1 MSGIDRRT
9 KERISSEQT
18 ATIYLQSGEASPCV
32 IADFC
37 DTGMLITFKPNSI
50 RFDTTQRI
58 IRVSFRDEVGREL
71 FVNAE
76 PVYVNDHES
85 GIRYVNK
92 YTHVVDYLRGRFQKA
107 PAPKV
112 ASEHEHLVE
121 QSLVITH
128 RYANDLFQELSPK
141 LVETFREEALAS
153 TSDQLSNARM
163 AIAVRF
169 EKHAD
174 TIRSKFL
181 TEVMRPESLAPPLG
195 GQQQE
200 THDLS
205 IIEKGEFE
213 DWLLSRVLIAKLES
227 NCRSELLSLKMR
239 TDSMEY
245 RSPMRS
251 GSPLGPERLVY
262 GFRAAVHSR
271 LGDVVLERKA
281 FKLLE
286 KEVESSLEMF
296 YAELNAFLSG
306 AGVLTH
312 LTLSQLVKKNKYE
325 QVQSAESESVEEKP
339 TPDESTTTNDE
350 SGEGQS
356 FGTQSVSSGP
366 APEQSSSA
374 NAENSE
380 CASAS
385 DINEEGSK
393 IEANAPSADNSAFKG
408 QSRQFAYGG
417 QPLNHDGV
425 EERNLSAVDLGEQ
438 TPSFESESSESGKTS
453 RSFGGVRRLLSKL
466 RSRSAPN
473 ATDAEQGPKVLFS
486 ENEVDHGLSSLHGQ
500 EIRAPEKNADQLS
513 LLDRVM
519 ESLPA
524 DEEGNKQL
532 ADDQKDRIDVVD
544 RFFGSLQVNPR
555 LSSEGKQH
563 LFKLEIP
570 VLRQLLENESFFDD
584 KDSPLRDVLNRIA
597 KLGTQG
603 GRLGRVGHQ
612 KIENLVTRINDE
624 YDENKGVV
632 EEVKAALDDLLARQ
646 HALYLKN
653 VERVAA
659 AADGAHR
666 VEESKK
672 LVQKLV
678 SKKIEG
684 KEIPR
689 VLQTLLSLGWIENLN
704 FLLLKHGENSSAFR
718 QAVGLID
725 ALVRFGKDPSVGFD
739 AKFYVP
745 LIQEGLKSAPNS
757 VEAIKSVRTQ
767 LKQLILDAPE
777 NRHEM
782 VSAKPLVEPEEL
794 EVSNREQRNL
804 EKSKTLASWIR
815 RAKSISL
822 NAWLKY
828 QKTSDAEV
836 QFIRLVWIARGYSK
850 FVFVNHQGMKVIE
863 LGLFKLSEHLK
874 EGKAIPDPSFNE
886 PVVKQGLDD
895 MVKDVY
901 EKLAFD
907 SSHDDETGLQNE
919 REFIRTVRKCMQVGE
934 RTNQCSLLYLRCL
947 NGELSEDDESQS
959 IKAVVALLSSRRAP
973 KTQVARLNRY
983 DFALFSIDVKVLE
996 LVADIEDGLAETV
1009 RELNKDIPSF
1019 RVLRSEVLGYLGF
1032 HNIDSLLE
1040 SARASLQQVEA
1051 QDSAP
1056 DSTKVELL
1064 HEVEPEELAEG
1075 EQPFDASDSKAFEVF
1090 QQETRKLNF
1099 DSTLPEHMALR
1110 CVKRELKKRGHYFS
1124 STGESSQEMNA
1135 WWLAF
1140 LARTISADGS
1150 DRVFRIPLSAY
1161 CLQDDSFKEELI
1173 ELLHVTN
1180 MTPER
1185 VWFDLYNSGTMVN
1198 EQLGADI
1205 IRELQ
1210 VLGFRFGLD
1219 AYGTPDCPAHLLQAL
1234 PVDTISLNS
1243 DMLVKPNADE
1253 DREDESLIDIA
1264 HHFGKE
1270 VLVTDIDSAIGLQ
1283 RAERQGADF
1292 AQGERVAPYSP
1303 FE

>member
-18 ATIYLQSGEASPCV
+18 ATIYLQSGEASPCL

-50 RFDTTQRI
+50 RFGTDQRI
-58 IRVSFRDEVGREL
+58 IRISFQDADGREL

-85 GIRYVNK
+85 GIRFVNK
-92 YTHVVDYLRGRFQKA
+92 YTHVVDYLRARFQKSHA
-107 PAPKV
+107 PTL

-121 QSLVITH
+121 QCLVITH
-128 RYANDLFQELSPK
+128 RYADDLFQKLSPK
-141 LVETFREEALAS
+141 LSQAFREEALAA
-153 TSDQLSNARM
+153 TSDQLANARM
-163 AIAVRF
+163 TIAVRF

-181 TEVMRPESLAPPLG
+181 TEVMRSESLAPPLG

-200 THDLS
+200 AHDLS

-227 NCRSELLSLKMR
+227 NYRSELLSLKMR

-251 GSPLGPERLVY
+251 GSPLGPERIVY
-262 GFRAAVHSR
+262 GFRSAVHSR

-286 KEVESSLEMF
+286 KEVESSLELL
-296 YAELNAFLSG
+296 YAELNALLSG
-306 AGVLTH
+306 AGILPH
-312 LTLSQLVKKNKYE
+312 LTLSQLVKRTPEKDTPPRKE
-325 QVQSAESESVEEKP
+325 TEKAQEAPEVEPSAASSRNE
-339 TPDESTTTNDE
+339 PDESKLETQPTA
-350 SGEGQS
+350 GQAKAEP
-356 FGTQSVSSGP
+356 QEP
-366 APEQSSSA
+366 KRSSSA
-374 NAENSE
+374 VAPDADAEDSSR
-380 CASAS
+380 A
-385 DINEEGSK
+385 
-393 IEANAPSADNSAFKG
+393 EAKPSTQNSAINT
-408 QSRQFAYGG
+408 QQRQFAYGG
-417 QPLNHDGV
+417 QALNHAGV
-425 EERNLSAVDLGEQ
+425 DEKNLSAVDLNE
-438 TPSFESESSESGKTS
+438 PSPNLEPEPSEAAGPI
-453 RSFGGVRRLLSKL
+453 RSFSGVRKLLSKI
-466 RSRSAPN
+466 RSRSAPASN
-473 ATDAEQGPKVLFS
+473 SEEQGPVVLFS

-500 EIRAPEKNADQLS
+500 EIRVPEKSADQLS

-524 DEEGNKQL
+524 DEEGTKQL
-532 ADDQKDRIDVVD
+532 ADEQKDRIDVVD

-555 LSSEGKQH
+555 LSVEGKQH

-612 KIENLVTRINDE
+612 KIEKLVARINEE
-624 YDENKGVV
+624 YDDNKEVV
-632 EEVKAALDDLLARQ
+632 EEVKVALDDLLARQ

-672 LVQKLV
+672 LVLKLV

-684 KEIPR
+684 KQIPR
-689 VLQTLLSLGWIENLN
+689 ALETLLDLGWIENLN
-704 FLLLKHGENSSAFR
+704 FLLLKHGESSMAFR

-725 ALVRFGKDPSVGFD
+725 ALIRFGKEPSAGFD
-739 AKFYVP
+739 AKLYVP

-757 VEAIKSVRTQ
+757 VEAIKRVRAQ
-767 LKQLILDAPE
+767 LKELILDAPE
-777 NRHEM
+777 GRHDM
-782 VSAKPLVEPEEL
+782 VDAKPLVEPEAFE
-794 EVSNREQRNL
+794 EANREQRNL
-804 EKSKTLASWIR
+804 EKSKSLAPWIR
-815 RAKSISL
+815 RAKSIPL

-828 QKTSDAEV
+828 QKSSDAEL

-874 EGKAIPDPSFNE
+874 EGKAIPDPSFNQ

-919 REFIRTVRKCMQVGE
+919 REFIRIVRQGMQVGE

-947 NGELSEDDESQS
+947 SGELSKEDESTC
-959 IKAVVALLSSRRAP
+959 IKDVVALLNSRRAP
-973 KTQVARLNRY
+973 NTQVARLNRY
-983 DFALFSIDVKVLE
+983 DFALFSSDSNVAD
-996 LVADIEDGLAETV
+996 LVADIEAGLAEAITKI
-1009 RELNKDIPSF
+1009 NKDIPSF

-1040 SARASLQQVEA
+1040 SARNSLQQVEA
-1051 QDSAP
+1051 QESAP

-1064 HEVEPEELAEG
+1064 HEVEPEALAED

-1090 QQETRKLNF
+1090 QQETRKLNV
-1099 DSTLPEHMALR
+1099 DSQLPEHMALR
-1110 CVKRELKKRGHYFS
+1110 CVKRELKQRGHYFP
-1124 STGESSQEMNA
+1124 STGASSQEMNA

-1185 VWFDLYNSGTMVN
+1185 VWFDLYNSGTVVN

-1243 DMLVKPNADE
+1243 DMLVKPAGDE

-1270 VLVTDIDSAIGLQ
+1270 VLVTDVDSAIALQ

>member
-37 DTGMLITFKPNSI
+37 DTGMLITFKPSSI

-58 IRVSFRDEVGREL
+58 IRVSFRDEAGREL

-76 PVYVNDHES
+76 PVYVNDHAS
-85 GIRYVNK
+85 GIRFFNK
-92 YTHVVDYLRGRFQKA
+92 YTHVVDYLRGRFQKV

-121 QSLVITH
+121 QCLVITH

-227 NCRSELLSLKMR
+227 NYRSELLSLKMR

-286 KEVESSLEMF
+286 KEVESSLEML
-296 YAELNAFLSG
+296 YAELNALLSD

-312 LTLSQLVKKNKYE
+312 LTLSQLVKRNKDE

-339 TPDESTTTNDE
+339 TPDESATTDDDL
-350 SGEGQS
+350 GEGS
-356 FGTQSVSSGP
+356 SSGTQSVSSGP
-366 APEQSSSA
+366 GPEQVSSSEREPA
-374 NAENSE
+374 SE
-380 CASAS
+380 
-385 DINEEGSK
+385 IKPEGSK
-393 IEANAPSADNSAFKG
+393 TEASALSADNSAVKG
-408 QSRQFAYGG
+408 QRRQFAYGG

-438 TPSFESESSESGKTS
+438 TPNFESESGASEKTS

-466 RSRSAPN
+466 RSR
-473 ATDAEQGPKVLFS
+473 ATPITGEADQGPKVLFS

-500 EIRAPEKNADQLS
+500 EIRVPEKNADQLS

-519 ESLPA
+519 ESLPT

-532 ADDQKDRIDVVD
+532 ADEQKDRIDVVD

-584 KDSPLRDVLNRIA
+584 KYSPLRDVLNRIA

-612 KIENLVTRINDE
+612 KIEKLVTRINDE

-684 KEIPR
+684 KQIPR
-689 VLQTLLSLGWIENLN
+689 ALQTLLSLGWIENLN

-757 VEAIKSVRTQ
+757 VEAIKRVRSQ

-794 EVSNREQRNL
+794 EASNREQRNL
-804 EKSKTLASWIR
+804 EKSKTLAPWIR
-815 RAKSISL
+815 RAKSIPL

-919 REFIRTVRKCMQVGE
+919 REFIRTVRQGMQVGE

-983 DFALFSIDVKVLE
+983 DFALFSSDAKVSE
-996 LVADIEDGLAETV
+996 LVADIEGGLAETV

-1064 HEVEPEELAEG
+1064 HEVEPEELAED

-1090 QQETRKLNF
+1090 QQETCKLNS

-1110 CVKRELKKRGHYFS
+1110 CVKRELKKCGHYFP

-1135 WWLAF
+1135 WWLAL

-1185 VWFDLYNSGTMVN
+1185 VWFDLYNSGTVVN